1 MNWLKAINDST
12 SPERLLAVVNE
23 YLLGLPEEHWSCI
36 PREARPRL
44 VATVEELDG
53 WHRRLAGTIAEA
65 SSPNIRLLDLA
76 VFFMRA
82 SSRAAEM
89 GAHAQRADT
98 THQ

>member
-23 YLLGLPEEHWSCI
+23 HLLGLPEEHWSCI

-44 VATVEELDG
+44 VATVEELHG
-53 WHRRLAGTIAEA
+53 WHRRLADTIAQA
-65 SSPNIRLLDLA
+65 TSPNLRLLDLA

-82 SSRAAEM
+82 SAHAAEL
-89 GAHAQRADT
+89 GANAPRVDT